1 MLMNFSVICS
11 MIVHSK
17 AKFSL
22 FFFFFLYYRLHV
34 MPLIHARTMPS
45 CMAVVLIIS
54 LTPDIQLCRKH
65 EV

>member
-1 MLMNFSVICS
+1 MNFSVICS
-11 MIVHSK
+11 MIVNSK

-22 FFFFFLYYRLHV
+22 FFFLYYRLHV
-34 MPLIHARTMPS
+34 MPLIHARAMPS
-45 CMAVVLIIS
+45 CMAVVLFIS